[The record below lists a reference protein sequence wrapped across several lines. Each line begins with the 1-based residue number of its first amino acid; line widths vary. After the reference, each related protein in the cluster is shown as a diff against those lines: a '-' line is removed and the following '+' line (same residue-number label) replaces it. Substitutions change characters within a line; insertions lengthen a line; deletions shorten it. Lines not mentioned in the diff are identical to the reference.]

1 MEAAV
6 TQLKLDNLGIEP
18 YHRMVGILGGTFNPV
33 HEGHIDIAEKV
44 FLEFELSCV
53 YFIVDGDPPHKSNL
67 TSAKDRLEMV
77 RLATSKHDFLIPSDI
92 EISRPG
98 KTYTVD
104 TLRLLKD
111 KFPQDEFYYI
121 IGADTLFEIETW
133 KDIEE
138 VCRLTDFICI
148 GRSGISEKDSI
159 RKSRELSDSIGARI
173 LHSEQSG
180 FDISSTD
187 IRMLAEKG
195 EDISGLVPESVRD
208 YITKNGLYKRQK

>member
-6 TQLKLDNLGIEP
+6 TQFKLENIGIES

-67 TSAKDRLEMV
+67 TPAKDRLEMV
-77 RLATSKHDFLIPSDI
+77 RLATSKHDFLVPSDMEI
-92 EISRPG
+92 ERPG

-104 TLRLLKD
+104 TLRLLKE

-133 KDIEE
+133 KDFEE
-138 VCRLTDFICI
+138 VCRYTDFICI
-148 GRSGISEKDSI
+148 GRMGISEKDAI
-159 RKSRELSDSIGARI
+159 RKGRELSDRFGARI
-173 LHSEQSG
+173 LHSEQTG
-180 FDISSTD
+180 IEISSTA
-187 IRMLAEKG
+187 IRELAANG
-195 EDISGLVPESVRD
+195 EDISGLVPDSVRN
-208 YITKNGLYKRQK
+208 YIEKNGLYRRQK